1 MNLNNIQFYSNKT
14 PELNELVTCIP
25 IKKYDDEGKINFI
38 LPDYNNINA
47 MMTFNKATR
56 KKRNVKWKKI
66 LKLNKKTVAIV
77 ENITTS
83 RSNQNQIDLSFI
95 DLDKN
100 SEEYHKYLEIEKSNY
115 YLKEIIKN
123 LAFKKKY
130 NFKDLWEKIVLP
142 LDRERNEINTNN
154 QSHISLFQ
162 YVKSNIKNLSV
173 LDKDDMVYLESMFDK
188 KNNIPTNNK
197 IKTKFNIASLN
208 GYDIIKN
215 IFDSALENYDQ
226 ELVTIKRNKGTEY
239 YIESCT
245 NKINKKNHQEISEK
259 IKNLSIENKIKFKL
273 V

>member
-25 IKKYDDEGKINFI
+25 IEKYDDEGKIIFI
-38 LPDYNNINA
+38 LSDYNNITA

-56 KKRNVKWKKI
+56 RKRNVKWKKI

-77 ENITTS
+77 ENISTS
-83 RSNQNQIDLSFI
+83 RDNQNQIDLSFI

-100 SEEYHKYLEIEKSNY
+100 SKEYHEYLEVEKSNY
-115 YLKEIIKN
+115 YLKEIIKK
-123 LAFKKKY
+123 LSFKKKN
-130 NFKDLWEKIVLP
+130 NFKDLWEKIILP
-142 LDRERNEINTNN
+142 LDSERNEINNN
-154 QSHISLFQ
+154 DNNISLFQ
-162 YVKSNIKNLSV
+162 YVKTNIKNLSF
-173 LDKDDMVYLESMFDK
+173 LDKDDINYLKTMFDK
-188 KNNIPTNNK
+188 NNNTNTNKK

-208 GYDIIKN
+208 GYDIIIN
-215 IFDSALENYDQ
+215 ILDSALENYDQ

-245 NKINKKNHQEISEK
+245 HEINKEQHLEISKK
-259 IKNLSIENKIKFKL
+259 IKVLSVQNKIKFKL